1 MICKVKWKHWT
12 CPHMDGFD
20 CEGLSSCEHERDM
33 CGDEKMYF
41 GEITGC
47 EVEKDNSGYVHAIIR
62 INKRKKIELFQ
73 VRRDYQY
80 CRVGTDEIEYFE
92 IDGKDMLNNESND

>member
-1 MICKVKWKHWT
+1 
-12 CPHMDGFD
+12 MDGLD

-47 EVEKDNSGYVHAIIR
+47 EVEKDNSGYVYAIIR

-73 VRRDYQY
+73 KGNDEWWS
-80 CRVGTDEIEYFE
+80 CITNTDEIEYFE
-92 IDGKDMLNNESND
+92 IDGKDILNDESNNQQ